1 MKDHLAKISYIT
13 IYIIMKRPTRSLSDG
28 KYHID
33 GKAYPELFGSRVQV
47 WNGSAQKTPGLLT
60 KKDLIYTKNHRIVS
74 LKKHISA
81 KREKRLEKHGYFTKK
96 GKFGYVKRAIR
107 KTRKNRK

>member
-1 MKDHLAKISYIT
+1 
-13 IYIIMKRPTRSLSDG
+13 MKRPVRNSSDG
-28 KYHID
+28 TYHLEGKKY
-33 GKAYPELFGSRVQV
+33 KELFGSRVQV
-47 WNGSAQKTPGLLT
+47 YNETAYKTPGLLT

-81 KREKRLEKHGYFTKK
+81 KREKRLLSHGYGTKK
-96 GKFGYVKRAIR
+96 GKFGYVKIPIR

>member
-1 MKDHLAKISYIT
+1 
-13 IYIIMKRPTRSLSDG
+13 MKRPVRNSSDG
-28 KYHID
+28 TYHLEGKKY
-33 GKAYPELFGSRVQV
+33 KELFGSRVQV
-47 WNGSAQKTPGLLT
+47 FNGTSYKTAGLLT

-81 KREKRLEKHGYFTKK
+81 KREQRLKKFGYGTRK
-96 GKFGYVKRAIR
+96 GKFGYVKIPIR

>member
-1 MKDHLAKISYIT
+1 
-13 IYIIMKRPTRSLSDG
+13 MKRPSRSLTDG

-47 WNGSAQKTPGLLT
+47 WNGSSYKTEGNLT
-60 KKDLIYTKNHRIVS
+60 KSDLIYTKNHRIVS
-74 LKKHISA
+74 RKKHISA
-81 KREKRLEKHGYFTKK
+81 KKDNRLVKHGYGTKK
-96 GKFGYVKRAIR
+96 GSFGYVKIPIR

>member
-1 MKDHLAKISYIT
+1 
-13 IYIIMKRPTRSLSDG
+13 MKRPSRSLTDG

-33 GKAYPELFGSRVQV
+33 GKTYPELFGSRTQV
-47 WNGSAQKTPGLLT
+47 WNGSSYKTEGNLQ

-74 LKKHISA
+74 RKKHISA
-81 KREKRLEKHGYFTKK
+81 KKEMRLVKHGYGFKRGT
-96 GKFGYVKRAIR
+96 FGYVKIPIR

>member
-1 MKDHLAKISYIT
+1 
-13 IYIIMKRPTRSLSDG
+13 MKRPSRNLSDG

-47 WNGSAQKTPGLLT
+47 FNGSAFKTEGNLQ
-60 KKDLIYTKNHRIVS
+60 KKDLIYTKNKRIVS
-74 LKKHISA
+74 RKKHISA
-81 KREKRLEKHGYFTKK
+81 KRERRLEKYGYFTQK
-96 GKFGYVKRAIR
+96 GKFGYVKRDTR

>member
-1 MKDHLAKISYIT
+1 
-13 IYIIMKRPTRSLSDG
+13 MKRPVRNSSDG
-28 KYHID
+28 TYHLEGKKY
-33 GKAYPELFGSRVQV
+33 KELFGSRVQV
-47 WNGSAQKTPGLLT
+47 WSGTAYKTPGLLT

-81 KREKRLEKHGYFTKK
+81 KREKRLLRHGYGTKK
-96 GKFGYVKRAIR
+96 GKFGYVKIPIR